1 MAANAALVVAEGGDR
16 LDSADQLPFWPPPD
30 ESYPVAELGKGKV
43 ERLHGR
49 GPVALVET
57 RLELIQAKLPAL
69 EGASHFPS
77 ALPGLEGKR
86 GECEY

>member
-16 LDSADQLPFWPPPD
+16 LDSADQLPFRPPPD
-30 ESYPVAELGKGKV
+30 QRYPVAELGKGKV
-43 ERLHGR
+43 ERLHGC

-69 EGASHFPS
+69 KRAGRFRS

>member
-1 MAANAALVVAEGGDR
+1 MR
-16 LDSADQLPFWPPPD
+16 
-30 ESYPVAELGKGKV
+30 
-43 ERLHGR
+43 R

-69 EGASHFPS
+69 EGPGHVRS

-86 GECEY
+86 GGRE

>member
-1 MAANAALVVAEGGDR
+1 MAANAALVVAEGRDG

-30 ESYPVAELGKGKV
+30 ESYPVAELGQGKL

-57 RLELIQAKLPAL
+57 CLELIQAKLPAL
-69 EGASHFPS
+69 EGRQS
-77 ALPGLEGKR
+77 LPLR
-86 GECEY
+86 SPRP

>member
-1 MAANAALVVAEGGDR
+1 M
-16 LDSADQLPFWPPPD
+16 ADQLPFWAPPD
-30 ESYPVAELGKGKV
+30 ESDPVAELGQGKL

-57 RLELIQAKLPAL
+57 CLELIQAKLPAL
-69 EGASHFPS
+69 EGPGHVRS